1 MSQLEPYLFFDGNCA
16 EAMRFYEKALGGKLE
31 MMMKASEA
39 PPEASKPCAD
49 GTAPGNGDAVLHA
62 CVMVEGR
69 RLMASDWMSPDPYPG
84 INGVSISLVYPTVE
98 EAKRKFDALAA
109 GGKVIMPLGKTF
121 WIESFG
127 MLTDQYGA
135 NWMINGGKP
144 AN

>member
-39 PPEASKPCAD
+39 PPGAGEPKAD
-49 GTAPGNGDAVLHA
+49 GDAILHA

-84 INGVSISLVYPTVE
+84 INGVSISLVYPTIE
-98 EAKRKFDALAA
+98 EAKRRFDALAA
-109 GGKVIMPLGKTF
+109 GGKVIMPLGETF
-121 WIESFG
+121 WVESFG
-127 MLTDQYGA
+127 MLTDRYGA

-144 AN
+144 AM